1 MLRQKPRIS
10 LTPRSKGSTRL
21 NTRTRLVIAVSVA
34 ATYLLGV
41 FIWGWFLDPS
51 SYAVHFESQFIPP
64 SWGHIFGTDFMGRDM
79 FFRSLKGLSN
89 SMLIGLLASLISSA
103 IALAFG
109 TASALFGGK
118 VDKLVLL
125 AVDCCMG
132 LPHLVLV
139 ILISVALGGGA
150 TGVMLGVALTHWP
163 ELTRIVRAEVL
174 QLREAWYVKAS
185 YKMGKSRLYVA
196 AKHIVPHVIPVYI
209 VGLVLLFPH
218 AIMHEA
224 AVTFL
229 GFGLPAETPAIG
241 VILSEAM
248 RHIATGKWWL
258 ALFPGLLLIVAVLL
272 FDTIGENLKRLLNPA
287 SAHE

>member
-1 MLRQKPRIS
+1 VGIAAIY
-10 LTPRSKGSTRL
+10 
-21 NTRTRLVIAVSVA
+21 LVG
-34 ATYLLGV
+34 T
-41 FIWGWFLDPS
+41 FIWGLLLDPAT
-51 SYAVHFESQFIPP
+51 YAVHFESQFIPP
-64 SWGHIFGTDFMGRDM
+64 SWGHLFGTDFMGRDM

-89 SMLIGLLASLISSA
+89 SLVIGLAAALISSV
-103 IALAFG
+103 IALVFG
-109 TASALFGGK
+109 LASALIGGT
-118 VDKLVLL
+118 VDRLVLL
-125 AVDCCMG
+125 AIDCCMG

-174 QLREAWYVKAS
+174 QLRSAWYVKAS

-248 RHIATGKWWL
+248 RHLATGKWWL
-258 ALFPGLLLIVAVLL
+258 ALFPGFLLIIAVLL
-272 FDTIGENLKRLLNPA
+272 FDTIGENLKRLLNPT

>member
-1 MLRQKPRIS
+1 VLKYA
-10 LTPRSKGSTRL
+10 RL
-21 NTRTRLVIAVSVA
+21 NTRTRLIVTTVIAAV
-34 ATYLLGV
+34 YLIGA
-41 FIWGWFLDPS
+41 FIWGLLLDPP
-51 SYAVHFESQFIPP
+51 SYAVHFEGQFISP

-89 SMLIGLLASLISSA
+89 SLVIGLLASLISSL
-103 IALAFG
+103 IALMLG
-109 TASALFGGK
+109 TASALLGGK
-118 VDKLVLL
+118 VDKSILFI
-125 AVDCCMG
+125 VDACLG

-139 ILISVALGGGA
+139 ILVSVALGGGA
-150 TGVMLGVALTHWP
+150 TGVMMGVALTHWP
-163 ELTRIVRAEVL
+163 DLTRVVRAEVL
-174 QLREAWYVKAS
+174 QLRSSWYVKAS

-196 AKHIVPHVIPVYI
+196 VKHILPHVIPVYLI
-209 VGLVLLFPH
+209 GLILLFPH

-258 ALFPGLLLIVAVLL
+258 ALFPGLLLITAVLL
-272 FDTIGENLKRLLNPA
+272 FDGIGENLKRLINPA